1 MPAKRNAGEVSAT
14 QAGTVRSNADDMLGR
29 LMHEAPSIRIPTY
42 AAGGIPAGQ
51 EEDEGQGVV
60 QPWRVQHQAE
70 VPAAC

>member
-14 QAGTVRSNADDMLGR
+14 QAGTVRSNADGMLCR

-51 EEDEGQGVV
+51 EEGEGQGAV
-60 QPWRVQHQAE
+60 QPWRVQHQVE